1 MSNDPVLKVSP
12 NILQGSVPLDIGL
25 NSDINVSTMTVG
37 MYEVMFHHHFEKSTC
52 PNHSDSFIKFVRMF
66 DVKGYRKALRERLNK
81 DLIVRLRI
89 WNREFDVRVMKDLVE
104 FFKIFCF
111 QCKVNLI
118 DKNFFQRFILD
129 RNLEV
134 I

>member
-66 DVKGYRKALRERLNK
+66 DVKGNRKTLRERLNK
-81 DLIVRLRI
+81 DLIIGLRI
-89 WNREFDVRVMKDLVE
+89 WNREFDVRVVKDLVE
-104 FFKIFCF
+104 FFKVFCF
-111 QCKVNLI
+111 QCKVDLI
-118 DKNFFQRFILD
+118 DENFFQRFILD
-129 RNLEV
+129 RDLEV